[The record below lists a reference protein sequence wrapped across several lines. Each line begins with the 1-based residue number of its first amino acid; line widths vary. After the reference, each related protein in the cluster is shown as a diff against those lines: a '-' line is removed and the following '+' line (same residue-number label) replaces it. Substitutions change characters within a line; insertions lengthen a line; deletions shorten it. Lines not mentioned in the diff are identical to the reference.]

1 MFFPLLLAKGGK
13 LGLRNTSK
21 RSSNIAK
28 EQVQS
33 EKDKR
38 KAQVKI
44 DKMLDTLHEEPIKK
58 LTIRVPISLH
68 RIARTKVALDDS
80 SLNEYIINLLKDD
93 LVNETRFPDIL
104 T

>member
-1 MFFPLLLAKGGK
+1 M
-13 LGLRNTSK
+13 
-21 RSSNIAK
+21 
-28 EQVQS
+28 QS

-58 LTIRVPISLH
+58 LTVRVPISLH
-68 RIARTKVALDDS
+68 RIAKTKVALDDS